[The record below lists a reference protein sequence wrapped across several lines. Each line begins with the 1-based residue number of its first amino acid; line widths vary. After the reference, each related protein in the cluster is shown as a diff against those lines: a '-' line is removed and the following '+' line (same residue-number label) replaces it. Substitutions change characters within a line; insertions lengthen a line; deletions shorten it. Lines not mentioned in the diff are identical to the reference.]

1 MLTRLN
7 DNSEFYV
14 EDDQWENN
22 VFASNEGTKENQV
35 QGGNDNVNKEKEE
48 DGVID
53 QEVRGKETIV
63 TRSGRTVKKPS
74 CLEGCKFNDLQ

>member
-35 QGGNDNVNKEKEE
+35 QEGNDNVNK
-48 DGVID
+48 
-53 QEVRGKETIV
+53 
-63 TRSGRTVKKPS
+63 
-74 CLEGCKFNDLQ
+74 